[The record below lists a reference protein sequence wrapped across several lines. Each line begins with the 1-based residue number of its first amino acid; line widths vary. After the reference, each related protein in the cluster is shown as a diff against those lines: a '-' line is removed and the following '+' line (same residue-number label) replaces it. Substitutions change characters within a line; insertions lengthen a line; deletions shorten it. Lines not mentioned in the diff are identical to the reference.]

1 MVEVIPLTILH
12 RGPIVFWLLSKG
24 QNQSPLPIIGSHVKT
39 HDTTHGSRGYE
50 DIHYTRGLLE
60 RPGQASE
67 LAHLASVKWL
77 VFTVVISSVRERFL
91 YVHQGLHDL
100 NFPTQAQG
108 KRKHLGFLTSLPSC
122 GSKGNQRNG
131 TCKEMDSEAVNSQI
145 SKLESDA
152 LLHHYK

>member
-1 MVEVIPLTILH
+1 MVEVITLTIWH
-12 RGPIVFWLLSKG
+12 RGPVVFWLLSKG
-24 QNQSPLPIIGSHVKT
+24 QNQSPLPIIGSHVNT

-50 DIHYTRGLLE
+50 DIHYTWGLLE
-60 RPGQASE
+60 GQASK
-67 LAHLASVKWL
+67 LAHLASMKRL
-77 VFTVVISSVRERFL
+77 VFIVVISSVRERFL
-91 YVHQGLHDL
+91 YVHEGLHDL
-100 NFPTQAQG
+100 NFPTWAQG

-131 TCKEMDSEAVNSQI
+131 TCKEMDSQAINSQI

>member
-1 MVEVIPLTILH
+1 MMPHVDQEDTKTFITH
-12 RGPIVFWLLSKG
+12 EAFWRE
-24 QNQSPLPIIGSHVKT
+24 QDRQS
-39 HDTTHGSRGYE
+39 R
-50 DIHYTRGLLE
+50 
-60 RPGQASE
+60 
-67 LAHLASVKWL
+67 LAHLASMKRL
-77 VFTVVISSVRERFL
+77 VFIVVISTVRERFL

-131 TCKEMDSEAVNSQI
+131 TCKEMDSQAINSQI
-145 SKLESDA
+145 SKLESDT